1 MEIIKKILIAILV
14 LVLIDIIFAL
24 AISFNLKKIL
34 VNGVIK
40 ETIVERIT
48 PKSYSEESYVITEE
62 QIKEITDDPQ
72 IQEILNSPEIQQ
84 LMEKYLDTTV
94 DGLIDEENLDEVALE
109 QDMIKFLKD
118 NREVLEKKV
127 GKEITDEMIDDTYKQ
142 LEGKDMTRAY
152 TQSVI
157 NAGKSLT
164 TTEKKVLK
172 GYKFLISKKFRI
184 ILFIAMI
191 IDLLLIALLQWSFY
205 KWIKTFGKTLIA
217 SGVGII
223 VASIVSSAIVMNA
236 ANLKHFDTSSLTITG
251 VVITIVGIVIVISYI
266 IVSKII
272 EKKDD
277 EIEVPK
283 FSEEK

>member
-109 QDMIKFLKD
+109 QDMIKQRML
-118 NREVLEKKV
+118 
-127 GKEITDEMIDDTYKQ
+127 
-142 LEGKDMTRAY
+142 
-152 TQSVI
+152 
-157 NAGKSLT
+157 
-164 TTEKKVLK
+164 
-172 GYKFLISKKFRI
+172 
-184 ILFIAMI
+184 
-191 IDLLLIALLQWSFY
+191 
-205 KWIKTFGKTLIA
+205 
-217 SGVGII
+217 
-223 VASIVSSAIVMNA
+223 
-236 ANLKHFDTSSLTITG
+236 
-251 VVITIVGIVIVISYI
+251 
-266 IVSKII
+266 
-272 EKKDD
+272 
-277 EIEVPK
+277 
-283 FSEEK
+283 